1 MKHFSCFVSERCLET
16 SSWIL
21 RWKGEPDARGF
32 SLITAGEILPG
43 GQVGRTEGSYGKSVL
58 RRGGSMRAHLQR
70 SRTIFTYSSAYCTQD
85 VREQQIEGCFFG
97 RQNCPS
103 AFINN
108 YKIFFFVTS
117 LTNPHSEHFHVFPFV
132 VNPSCTLRYASHSSQ
147 NQNTPKYFFILEI
160 VYPQSGHFHALL
172 DGPRYIL
179 LLRQAGQSIQYFT
192 LAYMLDFQSMV

>member
-1 MKHFSCFVSERCLET
+1 MSRCLKQISCFVSGIDFET
-16 SSWIL
+16 SSRIL
-21 RWKGEPDARGF
+21 RRKGEADARAY
-32 SLITAGEILPG
+32 SLTTAGEILPG
-43 GQVGRTEGSYGKSVL
+43 EQVRGNRGSYGKSGL
-58 RRGGSMRAHLQR
+58 RRGGSMRAHLHR
-70 SRTIFTYSSAYCTQD
+70 SRTFFTSSSVYCTQD

-117 LTNPHSEHFHVFPFV
+117 LTKPHSE
-132 VNPSCTLRYASHSSQ
+132 
-147 NQNTPKYFFILEI
+147 
-160 VYPQSGHFHALL
+160 HFHALL